1 MTTVKNIDEII
12 KNIFADSFCVNV
24 ICSIYEAELTSFAIS
39 DLLNLNDDVI
49 KEKLRLLLEMNLVKK
64 VTKNSNDYFTLT
76 NPKVCDSILM
86 LKDAIYRASVISNE
100 Y

>member
-1 MTTVKNIDEII
+1 MTTIKNVDEII

-24 ICSIYEAELTSFAIS
+24 ICSIYEMELTSFAIS
-39 DLLNLNDDVI
+39 DLLNLDDALI
-49 KEKLRLLLEMNLVKK
+49 KEKLHLLLDMNLVKK

-86 LKDAIYRASVISNE
+86 LKDAIYRTSVTANE
-100 Y
+100 

>member
-1 MTTVKNIDEII
+1 MHEVKNVDEII

-39 DLLNLNDDVI
+39 GLLNLDDAI
-49 KEKLRLLLEMNLVKK
+49 IEEKLRTLLEMGLVKK
-64 VTKNSNDYFTLT
+64 ITKNSSDYFTLT

-86 LKDAIYRASVISNE
+86 LKDAIYRTSVLSNE
-100 Y
+100 

>member
-1 MTTVKNIDEII
+1 MTTVKNVDEII

-86 LKDAIYRASVISNE
+86 LKDAIYRTSVISNE